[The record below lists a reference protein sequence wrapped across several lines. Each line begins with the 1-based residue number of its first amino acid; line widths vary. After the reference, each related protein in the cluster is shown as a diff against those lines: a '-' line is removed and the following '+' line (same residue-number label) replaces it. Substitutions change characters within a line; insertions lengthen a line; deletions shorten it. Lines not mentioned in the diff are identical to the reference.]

1 MKKRSIILLV
11 LILILN
17 VKHNYAQDYGQV
29 YVYKTSNYASDA
41 GLSSSYLAVMGAATV
56 NSDTPPAVTSYTA
69 STVSPYYKFKTGEL
83 GNASIDVGIAGL
95 ENGAVTLVTSGSG
108 PDLDGVLDGFG
119 AINAGLSGQ
128 LIVVF
133 PKGSDM
139 TVPTSIQETFNGVT
153 GGALPYLNADGYG
166 FWLHAGVLHSI
177 TLDAP
182 HLGYSEWYVYAMAG
196 FSTWGD
202 KFKFRLVDASGS
214 APYPLYSQIPQ
225 IAISEIMYNSSGTDD
240 EWIEIYNATALH
252 GSSADVDI
260 SNWIINIP
268 LSGSGIYSGDT
279 FTFPSSTTIA
289 ADEYLTIA
297 LGSNGD
303 GVFNNDNPFTP
314 DFNTLSVPDFL
325 VAYTNDTD
333 NLHDDSGSITLRQ
346 NDFDV
351 IVTANY
357 EDDTRPGTDGSGYTY
372 ESKYPHNSGSNTTS
386 TSVWQSSFITGG
398 SPKIKSAEVWDTS
411 LGSSDNLTIL
421 DKENIF
427 VANQDGNIND
437 ITINSGGFLTILRN
451 SSSSLTV
458 ANNFTNNGTVTLN
471 SDADEFASI
480 IVDGT
485 STGNITYNRYVNT
498 VGSDEWDLIGSP
510 VDGLSISSFVTTNTT
525 SSPATLATN
534 GNAYA
539 VGEYDN
545 ATDTWTNYTTST
557 VGAAGNFDIGKG
569 YQMASVNGGTGLLS
583 FTGTIATT
591 AQTQAIIDNDAA
603 NAGAGRRWSL
613 IANPFPSYVNVNDD
627 AHASNN
633 FITVNSDKLHDT
645 YEAVYGY
652 DADGTGYT
660 VYNHTY
666 NSNSAVY
673 LAPGQAFMVASDDT
687 SSDNVSFTTA
697 MRTISGGD
705 DFAIGDDDYDS
716 QEVVIKLYNENTE
729 IEETRFYFEE
739 GLSLGL
745 DPGYDA
751 GAFSQSA
758 AIMSRL
764 VEEDGGVGLVINA
777 MGTESMNNAII
788 PLVINQEAYQD
799 FKVVLFTHT
808 IPDNVNVYLED
819 NQQGTMTL
827 LNEQDFEL
835 TPENT
840 LSEVGRFYLH
850 LTEGT
855 FSIDE
860 EVLTNNLSVFKAD
873 YNNFITIE
881 GLVAQSGITDVKLY
895 NILGMEVLSTSLNNN
910 TNTQTIPT
918 DGLASGVYVIKLQSA
933 NNQLTKKL
941 IIK

>member
-83 GNASIDVGIAGL
+83 GNASIDVGAGGL
-95 ENGAVTLVTSGSG
+95 MTLLASGSG
-108 PDLDGVLDGFG
+108 SDLDSVLDGLNP
-119 AINAGLSGQ
+119 INSSGSGQ
-128 LIVVF
+128 IMVVF

-139 TVPTSIQETFNGVT
+139 TAPTSIQETLNGVA
-153 GGALPYLNADGYG
+153 GGAAPYSNVDGGG
-166 FWLHAGVLHSI
+166 FFLVDGVLHSI
-177 TLDAP
+177 TLDTP
-182 HLGYSEWYVYAMAG
+182 HLGYSEWNVFGRESNTAIN
-196 FSTWGD
+196 T

-214 APYPLYSQIPQ
+214 APTPSGWNPLSDIK
-225 IAISEIMYNSSGTDD
+225 ISEIMYNSSGTDD
-240 EWIEIYNATALH
+240 EWIEIYNASEEISGAAANVDTSNWTIGTNST
-252 GSSADVDI
+252 GSSE
-260 SNWIINIP
+260 
-268 LSGSGIYSGDT
+268 YSGEV

-289 ADEYLTIA
+289 AGEYLTIA

-314 DFNTLSVPDFL
+314 DFNTLSGSPSNADVKN
-325 VAYTNDTD
+325 TNDTD
-333 NLHDDSGSITLRQ
+333 NLGDDSGFIVIRP
-346 NDFDV
+346 NDFDIAN
-351 IVTANY
+351 IVY
-357 EDDTRPGTDGSGYTY
+357 YDDGTRPTTDGSGYTY
-372 ESKYPHNSGSNTTS
+372 EIKGPTVNNYS
-386 TSVWQSSFITGG
+386 TSYLGSWQSSFITGG

-458 ANNFTNNGTVTLN
+458 ANNFTKNGTVTLN

-603 NAGAGRRWSL
+603 NAGAGTRWSL
-613 IANPFPSYVNVNDD
+613 IANPFPSYIQGNSNADG
-627 AHASNN
+627 SNN

-764 VEEDGGVGLVINA
+764 VEEDQGHGLVINA

>member
-29 YVYKTSNYASDA
+29 YVYKITGYASDS
-41 GLSSSYLAVMGAATV
+41 GLQSSYLPAMGAATV
-56 NSDTPPAVTSYTA
+56 NSDTPPAVTSYTV
-69 STVSPYYKFKTGEL
+69 SQVSPYYKFKTGEL
-83 GNASIDVGIAGL
+83 GNASIDVGAGGL
-95 ENGAVTLVTSGSG
+95 MTLLASGSG
-108 PDLDGVLDGFG
+108 SDLDSVLDGLNP
-119 AINAGLSGQ
+119 INSSGSGQ
-128 LIVVF
+128 IMVVF

-139 TVPTSIQETFNGVT
+139 TAPTSIQETLNGVA
-153 GGALPYLNADGYG
+153 GGAAPYSNVDGGG
-166 FWLHAGVLHSI
+166 FFLVDGVLHSI
-177 TLDAP
+177 TLDTP
-182 HLGYSEWYVYAMAG
+182 HLGYSEWNVFG
-196 FSTWGD
+196 RGSNTGINT

-214 APYPLYSQIPQ
+214 APTPSGWNPLSDIK
-225 IAISEIMYNSSGTDD
+225 ISEIMYNSSGTDD
-240 EWIEIYNATALH
+240 EWIEIYNASEEISGA
-252 GSSADVDI
+252 AANVDI
-260 SNWIINIP
+260 SNWTIGTN
-268 LSGSGIYSGDT
+268 STGSSEYSGEV

-289 ADEYLTIA
+289 AGEYLTIA

-314 DFNTLSVPDFL
+314 DFNTLSGSPSNADVKN
-325 VAYTNDTD
+325 TNDTD
-333 NLHDDSGSITLRQ
+333 NLGDDSGFIVIRP
-346 NDFDV
+346 NDFDIAN
-351 IVTANY
+351 IVY
-357 EDDTRPGTDGSGYTY
+357 YDDGTRPTTDGSGYTY
-372 ESKYPHNSGSNTTS
+372 EIKGPTVNNYNTSYLGS
-386 TSVWQSSFITGG
+386 WQSSFITGG

-808 IPDNVNVYLED
+808 IPQNVNVYLED